1 MMNSSAEII
10 NLLQG
15 TFLEG
20 KEVRQLPIDE
30 SSEIAFCLEIS
41 EEQGFEAWQLFRSIV
56 VQTGRYPILTDY
68 TNYPNYFSRVP
79 YLQEQ
84 REGKLESVVPE
95 SIVKTVTANE
105 LVTSFL
111 EQQEDCG
118 KVEEL
123 LEWELEWDLGDLRKK
138 FGHSPEESEVRALIE
153 NGTIQSWK
161 GLEHYLF
168 NWKLYNLQE
177 SERGIYISILSVAP
191 IVFEY

>member
-1 MMNSSAEII
+1 MNIMNSRAEII

-20 KEVRQLPIDE
+20 KEIRQLPIEE
-30 SSEIAFCLEIS
+30 SGEIAFCLEIP
-41 EEQGFEAWQLFRSIV
+41 EEQGLESWQLFRSIV
-56 VQTGRYPILTDY
+56 AQTGRYPILTDY
-68 TNYPNYFSRVP
+68 GNYTNYFSRVP

-123 LEWELEWDLGDLRKK
+123 LEWELEWDLGDLRKSLDIVLKSLK
-138 FGHSPEESEVRALIE
+138 FEL
-153 NGTIQSWK
+153 
-161 GLEHYLF
+161 
-168 NWKLYNLQE
+168 
-177 SERGIYISILSVAP
+177 
-191 IVFEY
+191 

>member
-1 MMNSSAEII
+1 M
-10 NLLQG
+10 
-15 TFLEG
+15 
-20 KEVRQLPIDE
+20 
-30 SSEIAFCLEIS
+30 
-41 EEQGFEAWQLFRSIV
+41 
-56 VQTGRYPILTDY
+56 
-68 TNYPNYFSRVP
+68 
-79 YLQEQ
+79 QEQ

-111 EQQEDCG
+111 EQQENCG
-118 KVEEL
+118 EVGEL
-123 LEWELEWDLGDLRKK
+123 LEWELEWDLENLRKK
-138 FGHSPEESEVRALIE
+138 FGNSPEESEVRALIE